1 MTKTYEIH
9 IDESGDFERPPEDT
23 RRKTPVRVI
32 GGVVI
37 PSELK
42 EKEATLKEEMITLA
56 KPYLKKIERVTDI
69 HVSDIDKLVDSS
81 KQNELKEVML
91 HFFNTKMP
99 EAKIVFIY
107 DTGDLAGANQPPGAQ
122 LYRHL
127 LLNLLKAIVFYHL
140 GFDSENVLL
149 DIKLAHRRI
158 EYPKAYDLNLSNQG
172 YLKVRSAAGQLWYT
186 AINEKDLKSIMLCL
200 QDSLGFACAR
210 KVSYGMMPYTEWDS
224 PFMTTADLICNKLFG
239 IAAQC
244 KQDMKKLHSQLLTNF
259 GGNEDRIFFYCSSDY
274 DLPENILRN
283 YHLDKPGQFI
293 ADYIGLKPD
302 KHSASNNLLLVPAL
316 QKSMAKLGNI
326 REPVEFDNILKA
338 GDIILNNRQY
348 SRIDNLMANLIK
360 TVKNRLESISE
371 NDNADAVWD
380 PIVYKYHDVCLRY
393 YNHTGNVAMS
403 RKYMGM
409 AIKVFERME
418 QKEVSQIRNYHEL
431 INRASII
438 ETNEFSFKKAIHYLE
453 PIKEK
458 EQKLCATLTFAVRQ
472 DVKNEIL
479 GKIFG
484 SLAQNYAFL
493 KKNDDADACFKSAK
507 IHLGEADFKQAC
519 YRAYWNIDK
528 RNKSEY
534 EEELRL
540 LFKIKSPASF
550 NIEQL
555 LAEYVGNIEQPESP
569 FILHLLLKG
578 VLVFYDHNAALAI
591 KIDAVIGQ
599 NIDRLSHHPW
609 QLIFIVMGR
618 LFQKLG
624 QTRVAGKYWDAAI
637 NFRSFQQNEIT
648 FDIFRH
654 CARAWKAL
662 SYLSDEDIVEA
673 REIIKPVLDF
683 FKASENGAYPGIF
696 NPKYMKDKDGKVWP
710 GWFDEVGKKLLE
722 KAEGAGCAE
731 LQSILKE
738 FISRFTFNYW

>member
-9 IDESGDFERPPEDT
+9 IDESGDFERPPEDAD
-23 RRKTPVRVI
+23 RKTPVRII

-37 PSELK
+37 PPELK

-56 KPYLKKIERVTDI
+56 RPYLKKIERVTDI
-69 HVSDIDKLVDSS
+69 HVSDVDKLIDSR
-81 KQNELKEVML
+81 KQNELKEAML
-91 HFFNTKMP
+91 HFFNKKMP

-107 DTGDLAGANQPPGAQ
+107 DAGDLAGANQPPGAQ

-127 LLNLLKAIVFYHL
+127 LLNLLKAIVFYHP

-224 PFMTTADLICNKLFG
+224 PFMTAADLICNKLFG

-244 KQDMKKLHSQLLTNF
+244 KQDMKKLHSQLRTNF
-259 GGNEDRIFFYCSSDY
+259 GGKEDRIFFYCSSDY

-283 YHLDKPGQFI
+283 CHLDKPGQFI
-293 ADYIGLKPD
+293 ADYIGLKPN

-316 QKSMAKLGNI
+316 QKCMATLGNI
-326 REPVEFDNILKA
+326 QEPVEFDNILKA

-371 NDNADAVWD
+371 SSNADAVWD
-380 PIVYKYHDVCLRY
+380 SIVYKYHDVCLRY

-403 RKYMGM
+403 RKHMGM

-418 QKEVSQIRNYHEL
+418 QKDVLQIRSYHEL
-431 INRASII
+431 INRASIV
-438 ETNEFSFKKAIHYLE
+438 ETNEFSFEKAIHYLE

-458 EQKLCATLTFAVRQ
+458 EKKLCAVLTFPGRQ
-472 DVKNEIL
+472 DMKNEIL

-493 KKNDDADACFKSAK
+493 KENDAADACFKSAK
-507 IHLGEADFKQAC
+507 VHLGEGDFQQTC
-519 YRAYWNIDK
+519 YRAHLNIDK
-528 RNKSEY
+528 KDQSAY
-534 EEELRL
+534 EDEFRS
-540 LFKIKSPASF
+540 LFKIKNPASF

-555 LAEYVGNIEQPESP
+555 LKECMGNIEQRE
-569 FILHLLLKG
+569 FQFVLHLLLKG
-578 VLVFYDHNAALAI
+578 VLVFYDNNAALA
-591 KIDAVIGQ
+591 KDVDAVIGQ
-599 NIDRLSHHPW
+599 KTAQLSHHPW

-618 LFQKLG
+618 LFQKLE
-624 QTRVAGKYWDAAI
+624 QTNVAGKYWDAAI
-637 NFRSFQQNEIT
+637 SFRSFRQKEIT
-648 FDIFRH
+648 FDMFRH

-662 SYLSDEDIVEA
+662 SYLNNENIVEA
-673 REIIKPVLDF
+673 RKIIKPVLDF

-696 NPKYMKDKDGKVWP
+696 NPKQTKDRDGK
-710 GWFDEVGKKLLE
+710 GWFDDVGRKFMDKTDIT
-722 KAEGAGCAE
+722 GRAE
-731 LQSILKE
+731 LQAILNE
-738 FISRFTFNYW
+738 FINRFTFNYW